1 MTKSL
6 NIAALFTLGL
16 TVSAAAQ
23 HTARAH
29 TPMTHP
35 RSAATTRQSETRG
48 TESAEQ
54 TKSFNGIATKL
65 GTTGTA
71 LQQAYDAAKTAN
83 PKLTRGQFIAANVV
97 AHNLGEKNPA
107 ITTQAI
113 LDGLKS
119 GKSIGQTLRSVGVS
133 EKDAAQAEQAADQE
147 SKDADKAA
155 GQTGKTQQ

>member
-6 NIAALFTLGL
+6 NIAALLTLGF

-23 HTARAH
+23 HAARAH
-29 TPMTHP
+29 APMAHP
-35 RSAATTRQSETRG
+35 SSTAKATQPETRG
-48 TESAEQ
+48 AESAEQ
-54 TKSFNGIATKL
+54 AKSFNGIATKL
-65 GTTGTA
+65 GTTGTS

-83 PKLTRGQFIAANVV
+83 PKLTRGQFIAANVL

-119 GKSIGQTLRSVGVS
+119 GKSIGQTLQSLGVS
-133 EKDAAQAEQAADQE
+133 EKDATQAEHAAVRE
-147 SKDADKAA
+147 AADADKAA
-155 GQTGKTQQ
+155 DETGKTQQ